1 MSAEV
6 VPSPTVPE
14 RTCQSDE
21 RGHVGAIPIHGHG
34 CRGPRAVRG
43 VSEDGPGGLA
53 SESKVGKTR
62 SASSVLKFDI
72 AVLFNRHL
80 LERLHRTFQQSDVVG
95 SARLAIQTAARGL
108 GASDALLLLAEL
120 ATRQI
125 FKGGGRNVGR
135 RGGVEVACAR
145 AGERGKSGSNECAK
159 AHEVVKRGLRRPGHL
174 HAATYGASSPRR
186 RHGRAWRRWR
196 FRRGR

>member
-72 AVLFNRHL
+72 AILFNRHL
-80 LERLHRTFQQSDVVG
+80 LERLHRAFEQRDVVRIPPLVCQAT
-95 SARLAIQTAARGL
+95 AR
-108 GASDALLLLAEL
+108 
-120 ATRQI
+120 
-125 FKGGGRNVGR
+125 
-135 RGGVEVACAR
+135 
-145 AGERGKSGSNECAK
+145 
-159 AHEVVKRGLRRPGHL
+159 P
-174 HAATYGASSPRR
+174 P
-186 RHGRAWRRWR
+186 
-196 FRRGR
+196 